1 LTFDIDWWWKYQKDI
16 ETQFSFSKVREQLA
30 VNLSLR
36 YFKSNNHLGQL
47 LYQKEAVIV
56 GAGITDQEAVP
67 VGTVIAAD
75 GAVKACL
82 QRDIV
87 PDFVVTDMDG
97 YISDLKYAFDNGCKV
112 IIHIHG
118 DNLSRFPDYSSV
130 IEPVCI
136 TSAYPSSSTSCWG
149 GFTDGDRALMMSLSL
164 DCKSVR
170 LVGFD
175 FDKIGLYSGNFSP
188 KKLEKL
194 EWARKIIEECSKRSN
209 KIQ

>member
-1 LTFDIDWWWKYQKDI
+1 MTFDIEWWWKYQKDI
-16 ETQFSFSKVREQLA
+16 EAQFSFSKVREQLA
-30 VNLSLR
+30 VKLSSR
-36 YFKSNNHLGQL
+36 YFKSNNDLGQL
-47 LYQKEAVIV
+47 LYQQDVVIV
-56 GAGITDQEAVP
+56 GAGITNQESIP
-67 VGTVIAAD
+67 ERTVIAAD

-82 QRDIV
+82 QRDII

-118 DNLSRFPDYSSV
+118 DNLSRFPDYSSI
-130 IEPVCI
+130 IEPICI
-136 TSAYPSSSTSCWG
+136 TSAYPSALTSCWG
-149 GFTDGDRALMMSLSL
+149 GFTDGDRALMMCLSL

-170 LVGFD
+170 LIGFD

-188 KKLEKL
+188 KKLKKL
-194 EWARKIIEECSKRSN
+194 KWARKIIEECGKRSN

>member
-1 LTFDIDWWWKYQKDI
+1 MTFDIDWWWKYQKDI

-67 VGTVIAAD
+67 NGTVIAAD

>member
-164 DCKSVR
+164 GCKSVR

>member
-1 LTFDIDWWWKYQKDI
+1 MTFDIDWWWKYQKDI

-175 FDKIGLYSGNFSP
+175 FSKIGLYSGNFSP

>member
-1 LTFDIDWWWKYQKDI
+1 MTFDIDWWWKYQKDI

-164 DCKSVR
+164 GCKSVR

>member
-1 LTFDIDWWWKYQKDI
+1 MTFDIDWWWKYQKDI